1 MKNAAHHGILK
12 TLIASFLA
20 LGALLPSQAEMEE
33 QLVGDVVSGGVA
45 YRLWCYWY
53 DWKDEHGV
61 WHTEWFRNADVI
73 GRAPGFEDKVITT
86 VPSVL
91 EVPNT
96 STTNGVRV
104 SGAKFD
110 VRRHDGYDRVN
121 QCEVV
126 ILGNGRSRIGGA
138 GSYNDRQDIRRV
150 TLKGI
155 ASVTGEVLARDGVWV
170 EYYGCFANCS
180 NLEAVD
186 ADEALVDVG
195 DRAFLDCPALK
206 ELNGF
211 SDVRTIGW
219 KAFMGC
225 GALSEFVFTNRLESI
240 GPSAFSGCR
249 SLSEIFIPDSVTNM
263 ERCVFEDCTGLRN
276 IRLGAG
282 WSPITHA
289 PFDTIGGSPLDNL
302 DTVTINGSGETE
314 VEMGAFEWGNM
325 RHVVMTGVKRLRD
338 GKILAGHG
346 TGAFSSCTNLVSVSA
361 DDALE
366 YVGVYSFWND
376 TALKDVIGF
385 KNVRTIQGSA
395 FQNCKS
401 LPTISL
407 APALGTIAVGAFE
420 GCSSL
425 CEVVIPDS
433 VTNIGGWAFK
443 DCLSITNIVIGRGM
457 TYIPDSRFSYEMPNL
472 DTVTINGNGE
482 TVINGKGG
490 AFNSFKMRHLVLNG
504 VKTIEDTNSG
514 GAFRNCT
521 NLVSVV
527 ADDALEH
534 VGVWAFAGCT
544 ALTTVEGFQNV
555 TSIGNSAFAG
565 CTSLPT
571 IRLAPTLGTIEALA
585 FKGCS
590 SLCEV
595 VIPDSVTDIE
605 GWAFQDCPSITN
617 IVIGRGMTYI
627 PDSRFSYEM
636 PNLDTVTIN
645 GNGETVI
652 NGKGGAFNSFKMR
665 HLVLNGVKTIED
677 TNSGGAFRNCTNL
690 VSVVADDALEHVG
703 VWAFAGCTALTTL
716 EGFQNVTL
724 IGNSAF
730 ADCTSLPTI
739 NVPSKVGT
747 IDSGAFARCTSAT
760 TVVIPD
766 SVTDLGRGAFQDCT
780 AIRSVS
786 LGKGLGRIGEIIPE
800 SAVDLDTV
808 VIDGNGETVVSAN
821 AFTRRKMRHLVLK
834 GVKSFDDGNY
844 GGAFS
849 SCTNLQT
856 VVADGSLERIGA
868 WAFSGCTALTSVEG
882 GTAVTSIGWSAFK
895 DCTSLPEL
903 PDFPILADL
912 GGNGAAFSGCTSMTN
927 AVIPDTVTIMNDWT
941 FSNCTGLRSITLGK
955 GWSPIV
961 QNLVPQGAEDLDT
974 VIVKGD
980 GETVIAGNAFF
991 RCKMRHLVMS
1001 GVKAING
1008 SCKECPNLE
1017 DVVADEALETIGEET
1032 FRACPKLRSVTGITG
1047 VKVIGDSAFGN
1058 YHPERGCPAL
1068 AEIELPEGL
1077 EIIGECAFANCTNLT
1092 DVTVP
1097 DTVTNVGWR
1106 VWMRCH
1112 GLKNF
1117 TFGAGLNP
1125 IPGGLFDWCE
1135 ATMDELTVNGG
1146 GTTEI
1151 TDGAFNGMQIK
1162 RVVLNGVEKVGG
1174 SAFQNNAVLTE
1185 VYFDGDAPVVG
1196 ANAFGGA
1203 AADCTAYVPYGSTG
1217 WGVDI
1222 PLTGKADWNYDGI
1235 AGHFVK
1241 IAYENAPSGDVG
1253 AWLRFDLVNDL
1264 DIVIPED
1271 VDYAA
1276 GDKVTVKVEG
1286 LAKGL
1291 KLVATQQKE
1300 TTGKKAVTNVVYTIE
1315 GVPTEEIDFERNPMY
1330 VRVTVTYK
1338 DKTKGDKGKI
1348 ETLQPI
1354 PLSVVPAKV
1363 RTLAAGVLNEVYE
1376 PVDIAELWPDVAD
1389 AKVNP
1394 KDWTF
1399 KGWPAGIKY
1408 NNTAK
1413 PVTAKQKTGGV
1424 NVTVT
1429 NALPYSVYGKPTKA
1443 GEFPITATHKYKL
1456 GKTTVSETFS
1466 AVLTVWGNDGA
1477 TDFRYED
1484 KAYVA
1489 TETKTLGATFK
1500 SFSGLPTGVKWT
1512 TKPVTTKN
1520 KDKSVTTNVVAFS
1533 LYGTP
1538 TKPGV
1543 FAVTATKVDKTKETF
1558 LWQVTEGENPG
1569 LDAAQVGWGKALVKY
1584 DGAVTRTA
1592 TLMQGLAADFA
1603 VDASALAAGAKVT
1616 VSGLPSGLKYDA
1628 KTGKIIG
1635 VATKAEKKVVTVKVV
1650 QNGVT
1655 EVRKFA
1661 IDVAANL
1668 FAGAYHG
1675 AFSKHVATAVIT
1687 PAAGG
1692 TAKLV
1697 LDEYVPSKHKVVK
1710 YTATAKGFSMAEE
1723 YDPENP
1729 LQARIVYEFA
1739 LKADAKNNPD
1749 FAAAERVLEVT
1760 LMGGA
1765 LGQGGLLFGN
1775 GSVSLRAKDDP
1786 SSESGFSGQVYKA
1799 LTSAAYAT
1807 FVETTGM
1814 KPPPVMAG
1822 IARDKAGRHLFS
1834 GTAVLDEKKLR
1845 YQVTGKLRDGTAVKV
1860 LQPLCWFE
1868 YYLGAPSLFV
1878 EKGGDKRVN
1887 VAMFAGA
1894 GKLNDDIGI
1903 YEYESVVQFLSA
1915 EGVLQAEF
1923 NPFDTV
1929 SVAGTAAE
1937 EIGLLDQLLVLD
1949 KDELAAAG
1957 FEGEAPVFRFRVEK
1971 VFNLSKAKINIFAP
1985 DAKEGDKPLKTL
1997 SPVKLTAS
2005 SGYAFKGSFKW
2016 DAKVGGDGNTYSFE
2030 LVPGLG
2036 FDESFLGR
2044 CEVKPAKGASIVVTA
2059 RLVPEIE

>member
-1 MKNAAHHGILK
+1 MKNVVHGIRK

-110 VRRHDGYDRVN
+110 VRRHDGYDRVDL
-121 QCEVV
+121 CEVV

-180 NLEAVD
+180 NLEVVD

-219 KAFMGC
+219 NAFKGC
-225 GALSEFVFTNRLESI
+225 GSLPEFVFTNRLESI
-240 GPSAFSGCR
+240 GTSAFDGCR
-249 SLSEIFIPDSVTNM
+249 SFSEIFIPDSVTNM
-263 ERCVFEDCTGLRN
+263 ERAAFADCTGLRS

-289 PFDTIGGSPLDNL
+289 PFDTLGGSPLDKL

-314 VEMGAFEWGNM
+314 VEAGAFEWGNM

-443 DCLSITNIVIGRGM
+443 DCLSITNIVVGRGM

-534 VGVWAFAGCT
+534 IGVWAFAGCT
-544 ALTTVEGFQNV
+544 ALTTVEGFRNV
-555 TSIGNSAFAG
+555 TSIGNAAFED

-571 IRLAPTLGTIEALA
+571 ISFATTLGTIEGEA
-585 FKGCS
+585 FRRCS
-590 SLCEV
+590 SLLEV
-595 VIPDSVTDIE
+595 VIPDSVTNIE
-605 GWAFQDCPSITN
+605 RGAFQDCMSITN
-617 IVIGRGMTYI
+617 IVIGRGMAYV

-766 SVTDLGRGAFQDCT
+766 SVTNLGSRAFQDCT

-786 LGKGLGRIGEIIPE
+786 FGKGLGRIGEIIPE
-800 SAVDLDTV
+800 NADDLDIV
-808 VIDGNGETVVSAN
+808 VIDGNGETVVNAN
-821 AFTRRKMRHLVLK
+821 AFTRRKLRHLVLK
-834 GVKSFDDGNY
+834 RVKSIDDGNG

-882 GTAVTSIGWSAFK
+882 ATAVTSIGWSAFK
-895 DCTSLPEL
+895 SCTSLPEL

-912 GGNGAAFSGCTSMTN
+912 GGNGEAFSGCTSMTN
-927 AVIPDTVTIMNDWT
+927 AVIPDTVTNMESWT
-941 FSNCTGLRSITLGK
+941 FRDCTGLRSITLGK
-955 GWSPIV
+955 GWNPIV

-974 VIVKGD
+974 IIVKGN

-1001 GVKAING
+1001 GVKTING
-1008 SCKECPNLE
+1008 ACKECPNLE

-1032 FRACPKLRSVTGITG
+1032 FRACPKLRSVTGIEG
-1047 VKVIGDSAFGN
+1047 VKVIGENAFGN

-1077 EIIGECAFANCTNLT
+1077 ERIGECAFANCTNLT

-1106 VWMRCH
+1106 VWMQCH

-1125 IPGGLFDWCE
+1125 IPGGLFDWSE
-1135 ATMDELTVNGG
+1135 ATVDVLTVNGD
-1146 GTTEI
+1146 GTTALA
-1151 TDGAFNGMQIK
+1151 DSAFSGMKIN
-1162 RVVLNGVEKVGG
+1162 RIVLNGVAKIGG
-1174 SAFQNNAVLTE
+1174 SAFQGNSVLTE
-1185 VYFDGDAPVVG
+1185 VCFDGDAPTVG
-1196 ANAFGGA
+1196 ASAFGGVA
-1203 AADCTAYVPYGSTG
+1203 SDCTAYVPYGSTG
-1217 WGVDI
+1217 WGVKI
-1222 PLTGKADWNYDGI
+1222 PVLGTADWNYDGI
-1235 AGHFVK
+1235 AGHCIK
-1241 IAYENAPSGDVG
+1241 ISYANVPAADVG
-1253 AWLRFDLVNDL
+1253 VWLRFDLVNDL
-1264 DIVIPED
+1264 DVVIPDD

-1291 KLVATQQKE
+1291 KLVKTPVYEDPTA
-1300 TTGKKAVTNVVYTIE
+1300 KKKVIKDYIYSVE
-1315 GVPTEEIDFERNPMY
+1315 GVPTETVDFDTQTMY
-1330 VRVTVTYK
+1330 ARVSVTYK
-1338 DKTKGDKGKI
+1338 DKTKGDKGKV
-1348 ETLQPI
+1348 ESLQPI
-1354 PLSVVPAKV
+1354 GLSIMPQDV
-1363 RTLAAGVLNEVYE
+1363 RVLTAGVLNEVYE
-1376 PVDIAELWPDVAD
+1376 PVDIAALWPAVAN
-1389 AKVNP
+1389 AKANP
-1394 KDWTF
+1394 KEWSF
-1399 KGWPAGIKY
+1399 KGWPSGVKY
-1408 NNTAK
+1408 TTK
-1413 PVTAKQKTGGV
+1413 DVTKK
-1424 NVTVT
+1424 NKDKSVTT
-1429 NALPYSVYGKPTKA
+1429 NAVAYSVYGTPTKA
-1443 GEFPITATHKYKL
+1443 GEFPITATHKYKV
-1456 GKTTVSETFS
+1456 GKTSVSETFS
-1466 AVLTVWGNDGA
+1466 AVLTVWGAAGA
-1477 TDFRYED
+1477 KGFLYTDQ
-1484 KAYVA
+1484 AYVA
-1489 TETKTLGATFK
+1489 TATKTLGATFK
-1500 SFSGLPTGVKWT
+1500 SFSGLPPGIKWT
-1512 TKPVTTKN
+1512 AKA
-1520 KDKSVTTNVVAFS
+1520 VAANAKKGTPAYPACS

-1538 TKPGV
+1538 TKAGV
-1543 FAVTATKVDKTKETF
+1543 FAVTATKADPDDPKGKKTVRETF
-1558 LWQVTEGENPG
+1558 LWKVTPGENEG
-1569 LDAAQVGWGKALVKY
+1569 FL
-1584 DGAVTRTA
+1584 GAMNWPVAESVVTVMAGVVQTNW
-1592 TLMQGLAADFA
+1592 TCSLPAD
-1603 VDASALAAGAKVT
+1603 AKVAA
-1616 VSGLPSGLKYDA
+1616 SGLPSGLKLVQN
-1628 KTGKIIG
+1628 KT
-1635 VATKAEKKVVTVKVV
+1635 TKAWTISGTPTKAGNYVVTFKTVRNGVTVTERISIIVEPNEWTGNWYGVQSGDDADASLLAEVKVSANGTVKLVYTEASTNYNAKGVVQSAVRKTTVTVKNLDA
-1650 QNGVT
+1650 NGTTATLTLPKNKKDKSSVDRT
-1655 EVRKFA
+1655 CVLDFEKGELRVDGVLRMYLGEVDA
-1661 IDVAANL
+1661 SWVAHDVAT
-1668 FAGAYHG
+1668 
-1675 AFSKHVATAVIT
+1675 VVMEE
-1687 PAAGG
+1687 
-1692 TAKLV
+1692 V
-1697 LDEYVPSKHKVVK
+1697 LDDVTNAYGYV
-1710 YTATAKGFSMAEE
+1710 TATFK
-1723 YDPENP
+1723 
-1729 LQARIVYEFA
+1729 
-1739 LKADAKNNPD
+1739 
-1749 FAAAERVLEVT
+1749 
-1760 LMGGA
+1760 
-1765 LGQGGLLFGN
+1765 
-1775 GSVSLRAKDDP
+1775 
-1786 SSESGFSGQVYKA
+1786 SGKFTFSG
-1799 LTSAAYAT
+1799 
-1807 FVETTGM
+1807 
-1814 KPPPVMAG
+1814 
-1822 IARDKAGRHLFS
+1822 
-1834 GTAVLDEKKLR
+1834 KLW
-1845 YQVTGKLRDGTAVKV
+1845 DGTAVKGTSYPINVGGVEDSFSPV
-1860 LQPLCWFE
+1860 LIT
-1868 YYLGAPSLFV
+1868 
-1878 EKGGDKRVN
+1878 DKAKN
-1887 VAMFAGA
+1887 A
-1894 GKLNDDIGI
+1894 
-1903 YEYESVVQFLSA
+1903 
-1915 EGVLQAEF
+1915 
-1923 NPFDTV
+1923 V
-1929 SVAGTAAE
+1929 SITLAGTGAEMRVIVRENGEELSIGKSGTVPWSAGFAAAE
-1937 EIGLLDQLLVLD
+1937 L
-1949 KDELAAAG
+1949 KS
-1957 FEGEAPVFRFRVEK
+1957 RK
-1971 VFNLSKAKINIFAP
+1971 FNVTHDRKAKPGVGMTTAEKLVVL
-1985 DAKEGDKPLKTL
+1985 KEGGTELTL
-1997 SPVKLTAS
+1997 SIPEKSLTSSVSAQGLVKFTVTDADGWKWVCELLPV
-2005 SGYAFKGSFKW
+2005 
-2016 DAKVGGDGNTYSFE
+2016 DNGGVRQFR
-2030 LVPGLG
+2030 GLATG
-2036 FDESFLGR
+2036 TKKKETTQV
-2044 CEVKPAKGASIVVTA
+2044 CPVWAE
-2059 RLVPEIE
+2059 